1 LIIFIKVLKKV
12 LLLSKGVSDKLQSE
26 DLDVVT
32 GCERVADLL
41 STVQALRCEPK
52 FEEFWE
58 TTVTKCRSL
67 NIEEPRQERTHKL
80 PRRIDDNPDT
90 AVHLTSKDKFRISFY
105 YNVGYMNNELF
116 WKHAFQSLIKIF
128 TAMYFSKSRYLILWL
143 APLKVDLTR
152 ITHQF

>member
-1 LIIFIKVLKKV
+1 M
-12 LLLSKGVSDKLQSE
+12 SDKLQSE
-26 DLDVVT
+26 DL
-32 GCERVADLL
+32 
-41 STVQALRCEPK
+41 
-52 FEEFWE
+52 EEFWE

>member
-1 LIIFIKVLKKV
+1 M
-12 LLLSKGVSDKLQSE
+12 LSPAAKE
-26 DLDVVT
+26 T

-58 TTVTKCRSL
+58 TTLTKCRSL

-90 AVHLTSKDKFRISFY
+90 AVHLTSKDKFRVSFY
-105 YNVGYMNNELF
+105 YNVGYMNCYSGNMHSNCL
-116 WKHAFQSLIKIF
+116 
-128 TAMYFSKSRYLILWL
+128 
-143 APLKVDLTR
+143 
-152 ITHQF
+152 